1 MKFLAL
7 VLGIKHA
14 NADRPCPWCLSS
26 RKEFP
31 VNIHDHKSFRVLE
44 GERPEELGYKKD
56 PIFKF
61 VKMEN
66 IIVDILHLF
75 LRVADKLLDVL
86 YQYIEQLDWIAQQ
99 EKMEENKKKKERGEV
114 IEEEEQEEDEDDEQK
129 GEKAMEE
136 KKNKKKKNKKKN
148 GENLLSYV
156 KFLES
161 IKIKKPCD
169 LDINPIKFRNFS
181 GDEQIKIF
189 QNINFTRLF
198 PKMEKANV
206 MQSTW
211 DEFYDIIY
219 DSKDNNITIMDI
231 KTRTFNF
238 YKNFRQLCF
247 DKTIPYIHIFISHL
261 FQQVEYLKTKNL
273 VINDFSMQGIEKLND
288 SVTKYF
294 QRSTNKKKNY
304 LCQILQK
311 RSRVEILKHHNNLNL
326 LLN

>member
-1 MKFLAL
+1 MHCINIQSNLIGLRNK
-7 VLGIKHA
+7 
-14 NADRPCPWCLSS
+14 
-26 RKEFP
+26 RKWKR
-31 VNIHDHKSFRVLE
+31 I
-44 GERPEELGYKKD
+44 
-56 PIFKF
+56 
-61 VKMEN
+61 
-66 IIVDILHLF
+66 
-75 LRVADKLLDVL
+75 
-86 YQYIEQLDWIAQQ
+86 
-99 EKMEENKKKKERGEV
+99 KKKKERGEV
-114 IEEEEQEEDEDDEQK
+114 IEEEEQDEDEDDEQK
-129 GEKAMEE
+129 RDKAMEE
-136 KKNKKKKNKKKN
+136 NKNKNKKKN

-238 YKNFRQLCF
+238 YENFRQLCF

-294 QRSTNKKKNY
+294 QRSTNKNKK
-304 LCQILQK
+304 
-311 RSRVEILKHHNNLNL
+311 L
-326 LLN
+326 LMSNFAKTKSCRNIKASQ